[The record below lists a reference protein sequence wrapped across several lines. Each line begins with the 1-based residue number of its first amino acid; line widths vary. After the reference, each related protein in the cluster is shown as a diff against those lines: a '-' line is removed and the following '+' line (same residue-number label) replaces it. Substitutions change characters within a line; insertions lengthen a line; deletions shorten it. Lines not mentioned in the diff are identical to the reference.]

1 MLGNVDSQIETIEN
15 SLYTAKS
22 QIKNFQSSK
31 PAPKQQGTA
40 EQDAPKPSGVTNV
53 APDSVPK
60 EKEPDIVGFS
70 KAPAKPVMNADEQR
84 QKPNVFSMSR
94 RRAESAPKK
103 AALRIGWRLF

>member
-84 QKPNVFSMSR
+84 QKPNFFR
-94 RRAESAPKK
+94 
-103 AALRIGWRLF
+103 